1 MIETPE
7 AVARCESIAAASDF
21 ICIGTNDLFAI
32 VTGRSRVDTPLSPD
46 RRVLRMIQRV
56 VDAARAHRRE
66 VSVCGEMAS
75 DPNGARILVGLGVQ
89 VLSVA
94 TGRFAKT
101 KLSLRDVSLEDCR
114 DVAREALA

>member
-1 MIETPE
+1 
-7 AVARCESIAAASDF
+7 
-21 ICIGTNDLFAI
+21 
-32 VTGRSRVDTPLSPD
+32 
-46 RRVLRMIQRV
+46 
-56 VDAARAHRRE
+56 
-66 VSVCGEMAS
+66 MAS